1 MRRVPRTAERVTAL
15 GVALAV
21 AGPGALTAILVPL
34 SAGQSR
40 DYVFLYLALVAA
52 LGVTL
57 GLWPALLAAGVSF
70 LCVDYFFVQPLH
82 TLSIANQTDLVNL
95 VVFFGVAGLVGG
107 LGSRRRSAQMQAEAL
122 TLQMRALNDEL
133 ERRNREVAES
143 AALSVRLAQSQQQ
156 VRLLEETDRIRR
168 DFLANVS
175 HELRTP
181 LGSVLTGTTALAGR
195 GDLPAGAG
203 DELLAIAAETRRLA
217 RLVGDMLD
225 MTRIDGDAL
234 DLQLDGVDVASAV
247 ESAVDRMHRTH
258 PQRTVEWRPP
268 EGDVTVVAD
277 WDRLGQVLDNLLGNA
292 DRFAPRDTPI
302 TLRAAPGSRAMVV
315 FHVIDHGPGIADE
328 IRDRVFER
336 FIRGP
341 RPAEGAASGEGRDGQ
356 AGDDVVAATASGTG
370 LGLAIVKGLVEA
382 QGGRVWLDEPP
393 EGGGASFAF
402 TLPAADR
409 SDIPVD
415 PP

>member
-1 MRRVPRTAERVTAL
+1 
-15 GVALAV
+15 
-21 AGPGALTAILVPL
+21 LTQRLK
-34 SAGQSR
+34 S
-40 DYVFLYLALVAA
+40 
-52 LGVTL
+52 
-57 GLWPALLAAGVSF
+57 
-70 LCVDYFFVQPLH
+70 
-82 TLSIANQTDLVNL
+82 
-95 VVFFGVAGLVGG
+95 
-107 LGSRRRSAQMQAEAL
+107 
-122 TLQMRALNDEL
+122 LNDEL
-133 ERRNREVAES
+133 ERRTREVAES

-181 LGSVLTGTTALAGR
+181 LGSLLTGSTALAGR
-195 GDLPAGAG
+195 DDLPEGARQ
-203 DELLAIAAETRRLA
+203 ELLAMAAETRRLA

-234 DLQLDGVDVASAV
+234 DLQLDTVDVAAAV

-258 PQRTVEWRPP
+258 PDRDVEWQPP
-268 EGDVTVVAD
+268 DGELTVVAD

-302 TLRAAPGSRAMVV
+302 TVHAAPGSRSMVV
-315 FHVIDHGPGIADE
+315 FQVVDHGPGIPDE

-341 RPAEGAASGEGRDGQ
+341 RPAEGAVSGAGRDG
-356 AGDDVVAATASGTG
+356 DTATASGTG

-393 EGGGASFAF
+393 DGGGASFAF

-409 SDIPVD
+409 SDTPGG